1 MAITSST
8 ALAAIIDHTILQ
20 PDATEAD
27 VEQFCAEAL
36 QWNFAAVCV
45 NPLYVPRV
53 AAALRGSAV
62 RTCSVAGFPLGAM
75 PTVLKRQEVE
85 WVVAEGATEVDMVIS
100 IGTLKT
106 AGAGPIGE
114 EVATLK
120 AACGDARL
128 KVILET
134 ALLTDEEIVAAS
146 LAAKAAGADFVKTS
160 TGFGG
165 GGATVPHVRLMRES
179 VGPAVQVKA
188 SGGVR
193 GLATALEMRDAGAT
207 RLGTSASATI
217 LGELRAVLAGGE
229 AAGAVDTSSY

>member
-8 ALAAIIDHTILQ
+8 ALAAIIDHTILR

-62 RTCSVAGFPLGAM
+62 KACSVVGFPLGAA
-75 PTVLKRQEVE
+75 PTVLKRHEVE
-85 WVVAEGATEVDMVIS
+85 WVVAEGAAEVDMVIS

-106 AGAGPIGE
+106 TGAGPVGE
-114 EVATLK
+114 EIATLK
-120 AACGDARL
+120 AACGNARL

-160 TGFGG
+160 TAFTQK
-165 GGATVPHVRLMRES
+165 GATVEAVALMRRT
-179 VGPAVQVKA
+179 VGPEMGVKA
-188 SGGVR
+188 SGGIRSFAEAMAMV
-193 GLATALEMRDAGAT
+193 
-207 RLGTSASATI
+207 
-217 LGELRAVLAGGE
+217 
-229 AAGAVDTSSY
+229 AAGASRVGTSRGVALMREALFEG

>member
-1 MAITSST
+1 MAITSSE

-53 AAALRGSAV
+53 AALLRGSAV
-62 RTCSVAGFPLGAM
+62 KACSVVGFPLGAA
-75 PTVLKRQEVE
+75 PTVLKRHEVE
-85 WVVAEGATEVDMVIS
+85 WVVAEGAAEVDMVIS
-100 IGTLKT
+100 IGTLKS
-106 AGAGPIGE
+106 AGAGPVGE

-160 TGFGG
+160 TAFTQK
-165 GGATVPHVRLMRES
+165 GATVETVALIRRT
-179 VGPAVQVKA
+179 VGPEMGVKA
-188 SGGVR
+188 SGGIRSFAEAMAMV
-193 GLATALEMRDAGAT
+193 
-207 RLGTSASATI
+207 
-217 LGELRAVLAGGE
+217 
-229 AAGAVDTSSY
+229 AAGASRVGTSRGVALMREALFEG

>member
-8 ALAAIIDHTILQ
+8 ALAAIIDHTILR

-62 RTCSVAGFPLGAM
+62 KACSVVGFPLGAA
-75 PTVLKRQEVE
+75 PTVLKRHEVE
-85 WVVAEGATEVDMVIS
+85 WVVAEGAAEVDMVIS
-100 IGTLKT
+100 IGTLKS
-106 AGAGPIGE
+106 AGAGPVGE
-114 EVATLK
+114 EIATLK

-146 LAAKAAGADFVKTS
+146 LAAKAAGADFIKTS
-160 TGFGG
+160 TAFTQK
-165 GGATVPHVRLMRES
+165 GATVEAVTLIRHT
-179 VGPAVQVKA
+179 VGPEMGVKA
-188 SGGVR
+188 SGGIRSFAEAMAMV
-193 GLATALEMRDAGAT
+193 
-207 RLGTSASATI
+207 
-217 LGELRAVLAGGE
+217 
-229 AAGAVDTSSY
+229 AAGASRVGTSRGVALMREALFEG